1 MIEYIRGEVA
11 ELTPTLA
18 VIDCQ
23 GVGYGLN
30 ISLTTYSTLAIGR
43 EARLYV
49 YEAIREDAHLL
60 YGFIDRRERELFLL
74 LISVSGVGP
83 NTARMILSSLSP
95 AELEQVIV
103 AGQVNMLKSV
113 KGIGAKTA
121 ERIIVDLKD
130 KIKGGSDTLLIS
142 HTTQQQELQ
151 DEAVAALVM
160 LGFPQ
165 AASQKVVPK
174 AGKRKPDTESRK
186 SDKNGIE
193 NAVITYIDG
202 RVKINRFARRRPSD
216 DEKET
221 LCDIYSFGYKRNK
234 HLFRFCC
241 ISGCK
246 RLAHR
251 SSRRHDSPYPDTFSR
266 SENYDRDFRR
276 PA

>member
-1 MIEYIRGEVA
+1 MIEYIRGEVV

-30 ISLTTYSTLAIGR
+30 ISLTTYSTLAVGR
-43 EARLYV
+43 ETRLYV

-95 AELEQVIV
+95 AELEQGI
-103 AGQVNMLKSV
+103 ASGQVNLLKSV

-130 KIKGGSDTLLIS
+130 KIKAGGDTLLIS

-160 LGFPQ
+160 LGFAQ
-165 AASQKVVPK
+165 AASQKVVQK
-174 AGKRKPDTESRK
+174 LLK
-186 SDKNGIE
+186 E
-193 NAVITYIDG
+193 NPALKVEEVIKTAL
-202 RVKINRFARRRPSD
+202 KM
-216 DEKET
+216 
-221 LCDIYSFGYKRNK
+221 L
-234 HLFRFCC
+234 
-241 ISGCK
+241 
-246 RLAHR
+246 
-251 SSRRHDSPYPDTFSR
+251 
-266 SENYDRDFRR
+266 
-276 PA
+276 